1 MVLRNDE
8 RHREIIVG
16 FVTRAN
22 GANFNVKL
30 VDKRRE
36 IIA

>member
-1 MVLRNDE
+1 MVLRNDG
-8 RHREIIVG
+8 RYREIIIG
-16 FVTRAN
+16 FVTRVN
-22 GANFNVKL
+22 GGNFNVKL